1 MFHFQFRSKKF
12 LENFEI
18 KTALDYFAK
27 INKNR
32 KNAAFKSGKVSQVSY
47 VLKSSRRL
55 RQIFVRRQQ
64 FLTFSLPKMFQR
76 KIRKFLSFNLKL
88 FNSIKY

>member
-18 KTALDYFAK
+18 KTALDFFAK

-32 KNAAFKSGKVSQVSY
+32 KNAAFKSGEVSQVSY
-47 VLKSSRRL
+47 VLKSS
-55 RQIFVRRQQ
+55 
-64 FLTFSLPKMFQR
+64 
-76 KIRKFLSFNLKL
+76 
-88 FNSIKY
+88 